1 MMPVRP
7 ANSDVFGVAEMFE
20 SAPSCP
26 STGLGVDHNA
36 NDDGVEADS

>member
-20 SAPSCP
+20 SASSCP